1 MITLKAKGGIK
12 IKFDPEEDLDW
23 DIFDA
28 QSNKKIGRIEIDD
41 EQMVV
46 GADISQEYQ
55 RKGIATAVIKYL
67 VEECGCE
74 FYFWPPDGLT
84 YNDARHLSVEGANLA
99 NSLVEK
105 GLAKWIK
112 VGPCAEDETF

>member
-23 DIFDA
+23 DVFDV

-67 VEECGCE
+67 VEECGRE
-74 FYFWPPDGLT
+74 FYFWPPDGQT
-84 YNDARHLSVEGANLA
+84 YSDARHLSVEGANLA

-112 VGPCAEDETF
+112 VGPCAEDEAF